1 MLKISQEKLWK
12 QLKVVLTDH
21 DSLLLGDKVFMM
33 HFSLEICR
41 YFIAKNFYTVM
52 GMVCIH
58 STCMPATNYN
68 AISWYR

>member
-21 DSLLLGDKVFMM
+21 DSLLLGDKVFMI

-41 YFIAKNFYTVM
+41 YFIAENFYTVL
-52 GMVCIH
+52 GIQ
-58 STCMPATNYN
+58 
-68 AISWYR
+68 